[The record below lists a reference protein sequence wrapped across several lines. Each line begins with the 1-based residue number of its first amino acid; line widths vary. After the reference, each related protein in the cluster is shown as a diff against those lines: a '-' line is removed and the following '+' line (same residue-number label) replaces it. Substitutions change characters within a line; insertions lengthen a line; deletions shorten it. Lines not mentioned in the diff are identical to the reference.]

1 MTVLIAFALA
11 FAAGIALGYLLGDIG
26 GEQRAYRQFMAANR
40 SPRRRSQ

>member
-26 GEQRAYRQFMAANR
+26 GEARAYRQFTAANR
-40 SPRRRSQ
+40 SPYRRRR